1 MELNELEKIV
11 VAGESE
17 TAEFKKSTA
26 QLTRAGETLC
36 AFLNS
41 QGGRVFVGVTSE
53 GKIVGQQVADST
65 LREIAA
71 MLARFEPPALIS
83 QERLRLPNGS
93 EVLILSAPAVAGS
106 GPFTFE
112 ARPYQRVGSTT
123 SAMPQARYQALLLE
137 RAHGHSRWENA
148 PASGVSLKNL
158 DREEIFRTVRL
169 GIEAGRLPESTG
181 RNIGDILDRLRLRKE
196 GQLLNA
202 AVVLFGK
209 ESVFDYPQ
217 RQLRLAWF
225 KGTDKSEFRDN
236 RQMRGHAF
244 ALLDEA
250 MTFLHRHLPIS
261 GRFEPDRLERID
273 ELLFPTAAL
282 REALVNALCHRDYS
296 IYGGAV
302 NVAVYDDRTEIWSD
316 GTLPFGLRPEDL
328 TREHSSHPRNPFI
341 TEVFYRRGLI
351 EQWGRGTNRIVAL
364 CAKAGLPKPV
374 FGQQAG
380 SVFVRF
386 RPLAGRITASLG
398 AESGAESRAEWQ
410 LVLATLGGGNMSPDE
425 IATKMGKSSVTGS
438 LKRILRR
445 LMAERLIAQTMP
457 DKPRSRLQKY
467 RRTEKGKA
475 MVASLVTDQVP
486 PPRGEPSHAQTDQ
499 APGTENGHKL

>member
-1 MELNELEKIV
+1 MELADLEKIV
-11 VAGESE
+11 AGGESE
-17 TAEFKKSTA
+17 TVEFKKSTA
-26 QLTRAGETLC
+26 QLARAGETLC
-36 AFLNS
+36 AFLNG
-41 QGGRVFVGVTSE
+41 QGGRVFIGVTPE

-65 LREIAA
+65 LREVAA
-71 MLARFEPPALIS
+71 MLARFEPPSLIS
-83 QERLRLPNGS
+83 QERLRLLNGS
-93 EVLILSAPAVAGS
+93 EVLVLSAPAMAGS

-112 ARPYQRVGSTT
+112 ARAYQRVSSTT
-123 SAMPQARYQALLLE
+123 SAMPQARYEALLLQ
-137 RAHGHSRWENA
+137 RAHRHSRWENA
-148 PASGVSLKNL
+148 PAAGVSLKEL
-158 DREEIFRTVRL
+158 DREEILRTVRL

-181 RNIGDILDRLRLRKE
+181 RNIGDILDRLRLRKD

-261 GRFEPDRLERID
+261 GRFEPERLERID

-296 IYGGAV
+296 VYGGAV

-351 EQWGRGTNRIVAL
+351 EQWGRGTNKIVAL
-364 CAKAGLPKPV
+364 CVNAGLPKPE

-386 RPLAGRITASLG
+386 RPLAR
-398 AESGAESRAEWQ
+398 RAAVPVTGEVGPQ
-410 LVLATLGGGNMSPDE
+410 SATQS
-425 IATKMGKSSVTGS
+425 ATQSSDPVVRLLCLLQQREKSSGEMRNALGVKHRPTFRKNY
-438 LKRILRR
+438 LHP
-445 LMAERLIAQTMP
+445 AQQRGFIEPTIP
-457 DKPRSRLQKY
+457 DKPQSRLQQY
-467 RRTEKGKA
+467 RLTDKGRA
-475 MVASLVTDQVP
+475 WLSAHATGADSSVASAKSGVKTTP
-486 PPRGEPSHAQTDQ
+486 
-499 APGTENGHKL
+499 

>member
-1 MELNELEKIV
+1 MELAELEKIV
-11 VAGESE
+11 TGGESE
-17 TAEFKKSTA
+17 TVEFKKSTG
-26 QLTRAGETLC
+26 QLHRAGETLC
-36 AFLNS
+36 AFLNGRGG
-41 QGGRVFVGVTSE
+41 QVFIGVTPEGRV
-53 GKIVGQQVADST
+53 VGQQVSDAT
-65 LREIAA
+65 LREVAA
-71 MLARFEPPALIS
+71 MLARFEPAVVIPL
-83 QERLRLPNGS
+83 ERIRLSSGL
-93 EVLILSAPAVAGS
+93 EVLVLSASAPAGS
-106 GPFTFE
+106 GPFTFDGR
-112 ARPYQRVGSTT
+112 AYQRVGSTT
-123 SAMPQARYQALLLE
+123 SVMPKALYESLLLE
-137 RAHGHSRWENA
+137 RAHGHARWETA
-148 PASGVSLKNL
+148 PATGVSLKEL
-158 DREEIFRTVRL
+158 DREEILRTVRL

-181 RNIGDILDRLRLRKE
+181 RNLGDILDRLRLRRN

-261 GRFEPDRLERID
+261 GRFEPERLERID

-296 IYGGAV
+296 VYGGAV

-328 TREHSSHPRNPFI
+328 SGEHSSHPRNPFI

-351 EQWGRGTNRIVAL
+351 EQWGRGTNKIVAL
-364 CAKAGLPKPV
+364 CRGAGLPKPE

-386 RPLAGRITASLG
+386 WPAIGKGREAAKVGAMVESAAQSATQSATQSGDPVRRMLIVLQAGQKSSAEIRKALGIKHRPTFRKNYLHPAQEEGLI
-398 AESGAESRAEWQ
+398 E
-410 LVLATLGGGNMSPDE
+410 ATLPE
-425 IATKMGKSSVTGS
+425 
-438 LKRILRR
+438 
-445 LMAERLIAQTMP
+445 
-457 DKPRSRLQKY
+457 KPQSRLQQY
-467 RRTEKGKA
+467 RLTEKGRA
-475 MVASLVTDQVP
+475 LLA
-486 PPRGEPSHAQTDQ
+486 AQKQT
-499 APGTENGHKL
+499 GKNE

>member
-11 VAGESE
+11 SFGESE
-17 TAEFKKSTA
+17 TVEFKKSTA

-41 QGGRVFVGVTSE
+41 QGGRAFVGVTPE

-65 LREIAA
+65 LREVAA

-112 ARPYQRVGSTT
+112 ARAYQRVGSTT
-123 SAMPQARYQALLLE
+123 SAMPQARYEALLLE

-148 PASGVSLKNL
+148 PASDVS
-158 DREEIFRTVRL
+158 
-169 GIEAGRLPESTG
+169 
-181 RNIGDILDRLRLRKE
+181 
-196 GQLLNA
+196 
-202 AVVLFGK
+202 
-209 ESVFDYPQ
+209 
-217 RQLRLAWF
+217 
-225 KGTDKSEFRDN
+225 
-236 RQMRGHAF
+236 
-244 ALLDEA
+244 
-250 MTFLHRHLPIS
+250 
-261 GRFEPDRLERID
+261 
-273 ELLFPTAAL
+273 
-282 REALVNALCHRDYS
+282 
-296 IYGGAV
+296 
-302 NVAVYDDRTEIWSD
+302 
-316 GTLPFGLRPEDL
+316 PEDL

-351 EQWGRGTNRIVAL
+351 EQWGRGTNKIVAL
-364 CAKAGLPKPV
+364 CTKAGLPKPV

-386 RPLAGRITASLG
+386 RPLAARTTATAG
-398 AESGAESRAEWQ
+398 AESGAESGAEWE
-410 LVLATLGGGNMSPDE
+410 LVLAALGVGEMSPVE
-425 IATKMGKSSVTGS
+425 VARKMGKSSVTGS

-445 LMAERLIAQTMP
+445 LMAEKLIAQTIP

-475 MVASLVTDQVP
+475 MVASLVTDQAQP
-486 PPRGEPSHAQTDQ
+486 AHSEPSHVQTDQ
-499 APGTENGHKL
+499 APGAETGPKS